1 MSEEIIENN
10 GAVENPTA
18 GNETVNNPVT
28 ETQEQQ
34 PQQNTE
40 PSGEKGAVQG
50 KEEEKKPS
58 YTKIGRE
65 IRQKVTFYKDDA
77 RNALAREV
85 SESTQSRKA
94 KIAQKQA
101 LIEKFNKDLATIEA
115 EIKSLETEIVNKSEI
130 AVTGE
135 KREDILCD
143 VYQTETEIIYIPE
156 GGDFE
161 KSEVIA
167 RSQRTPEQQK
177 EEEK

>member
-18 GNETVNNPVT
+18 SNETVTP
-28 ETQEQQ
+28 ETQAQEQQ
-34 PQQNTE
+34 PQTNTD
-40 PSGEKGAVQG
+40 PNPEKGGQ

-94 KIAQKQA
+94 KIVQKQE
-101 LIEKFNKDLATIEA
+101 LIEKFNRDLAAIEA
-115 EIKSLETEIVNKSEI
+115 EIKALETEIITKSEI

-135 KREDILCD
+135 KREDVLCD
-143 VYQTETEIIYIPE
+143 VYQTENEIIYIPE
-156 GGDFE
+156 GSDFE
-161 KSEVIA
+161 KGEVIA

>member
-18 GNETVNNPVT
+18 SNVNPET
-28 ETQEQQ
+28 EQQ
-34 PQQNTE
+34 QETQQNTE
-40 PSGEKGAVQG
+40 TSAAQEQQ
-50 KEEEKKPS
+50 KEEEKKPPF
-58 YTKIGRE
+58 TKIGRE
-65 IRQKVTFYKDDA
+65 IRQKVTFFKDDA

-94 KIAQKQA
+94 KIAQKQE
-101 LIEKFNKDLATIEA
+101 LIDKFNRDLAALEA
-115 EIKSLETEIVNKSEI
+115 EIKALETEIVNKSEI

-135 KREDILCD
+135 KREDVLCD

-167 RSQRTPEQQK
+167 RSQRTPEKELQK
-177 EEEK
+177 GE

>member
-1 MSEEIIENN
+1 MSEEIINNENS
-10 GAVENPTA
+10 VTE
-18 GNETVNNPVT
+18 NNPVT
-28 ETQEQQ
+28 EQQNPETQEQQ
-34 PQQNTE
+34 NNTE
-40 PSGEKGAVQG
+40 PSGEKGAAQEQQ

-85 SESTQSRKA
+85 SESTQSRKE
-94 KIAQKQA
+94 KIAQKQE
-101 LIEKFNKDLATIEA
+101 LIERFNQDLATIEA
-115 EIKSLETEIVNKSEI
+115 EIKALETEIVNKSEI

-135 KREDILCD
+135 KREDVLCD
-143 VYQTETEIIYIPE
+143 VYQTENEIIYIPE